1 LIVEAGPAR
10 DNLLHLGWR
19 EIAAFETAELVI
31 HPELVLKGLS
41 GAAALAAGWGLR
53 ASTAVRAMLQQPTR
67 FDIQHVDRFDIR
79 HDRLWEATA
88 RDITCGIVR
97 DAAWLNAQYV
107 DQTVPDVVRLEVIE
121 EGSVRGVVVLT
132 FREAD
137 DGCPYR
143 RGYLVELIAPPSD
156 ARLLKQLI
164 QIAGTAAAEC
174 HADALLCLSIG
185 ASLSR
190 ALRQSGFRVREP
202 RRFLLVNPGDLPET
216 LRRSVLT
223 AADWFMTEGE
233 RDVSRAAEPVS
244 ESEALNLVSE

>member
-1 LIVEAGPAR
+1 
-10 DNLLHLGWR
+10 
-19 EIAAFETAELVI
+19 
-31 HPELVLKGLS
+31 
-41 GAAALAAGWGLR
+41 
-53 ASTAVRAMLQQPTR
+53 MLQQPTR

-137 DGCPYR
+137 DVCPYR

-156 ARLLKQLI
+156 ARLLKQLV

-174 HADALLCLSIG
+174 HADALLCLSISG
-185 ASLSR
+185 SLSR
-190 ALRQSGFRVREP
+190 ALRQNGFRVREP
-202 RRFLLVNPGDLPET
+202 RQFLLVNPGDLPET
-216 LRRSVLT
+216 LRRRVLM

-233 RDVSRAAEPVS
+233 PEADCGVEPVS
-244 ESEALNLVSE
+244 ETEVAFPVGESGGAQ